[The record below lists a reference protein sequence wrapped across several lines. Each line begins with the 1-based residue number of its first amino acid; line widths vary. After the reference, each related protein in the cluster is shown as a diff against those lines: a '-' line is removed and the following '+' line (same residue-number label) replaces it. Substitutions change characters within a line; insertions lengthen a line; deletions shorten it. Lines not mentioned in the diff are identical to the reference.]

1 MEYIDVAIIGAGV
14 VGLAI
19 ASEVAQPGKEVYVF
33 ERHREFGRETSDR
46 NSKVIHAG
54 LYYPKGSLKG
64 KLCVEGRNLIYDI
77 GANSFVPVRNTGKLI
92 VAVDK
97 SEIPTLENIAKT
109 AEGNGV
115 SDLQMLTSDEVHD
128 LEADVNAVAAIY
140 SPSTGILNVHKL
152 MEYFILKAKDKSGGL
167 EPILY
172 EHEIAGIDK
181 LPDGYKITFTDPRKE
196 PVATRVLINSAG
208 LFSDKIA
215 AMAGIDVA
223 SAGYQLHY
231 CKGEYFALSHKHHN
245 KLKHLVYPVPEEA
258 GLGVHATLDLE
269 GEIKLGPNAFYMDD
283 LYTEITAKDGSKRR
297 IIDYSIDSGHQQEF
311 FESARRFLGFLKSI
325 DEIGM
330 DQAGIRPKLQGP
342 GEGFRDFIIM
352 EESDKGFPGLI
363 NLIGIESPALTAA
376 PAIGKYVAAIVNEL
390 V

>member
-1 MEYIDVAIIGAGV
+1 MECIDVAIIGAGV

-19 ASEVAQPGKEVYVF
+19 ASEVAQPGKEVYLF
-33 ERHREFGRETSDR
+33 ERHRDFGRETSDR
-46 NSKVIHAG
+46 NSEVIHAG

-64 KLCVEGRNLIYDI
+64 KLCVEGRKLMYEI

-92 VAVDK
+92 VAVYN
-97 SEIPTLENIAKT
+97 SEIPILENIVKT

-115 SDLQMLTSDEVHD
+115 ADLQMLNANEVHH
-128 LEADVNAVAAIY
+128 LEPDVNAVAAIY
-140 SPSTGILNVHKL
+140 SPSTGIVNAHNL
-152 MEYFILKAKDKSGGL
+152 MKYFSLKAKDNSGGVD
-167 EPILY
+167 PILY
-172 EHEIAGIDK
+172 DHEIAAIDK
-181 LPDGYKITFTDPRKE
+181 LPDGYKITFTDPIKD
-196 PVATRVLINSAG
+196 PVATKVLINSAG

-223 SAGYQLHY
+223 SFGYQLHY
-231 CKGEYFALSHKHHN
+231 CKGEYFTVSHKHHN
-245 KLKHLVYPVPEEA
+245 KIKHLVYPVPEEA

-269 GEIKLGPNAFYMDD
+269 GEIKLGPNALYMDD
-283 LYTEITAKDGSKRR
+283 LYTEITANDGSKRR
-297 IIDYSIDSGHQQEF
+297 IVDYSIDPSHQQQF

-342 GEGFRDFIIM
+342 GEGFRDFVIL

-363 NLIGIESPALTAA
+363 NLIGIESPGLTAA